1 MLSRLS
7 SWFTEYPENVYQ
19 PCIFRSCVTVAFW
32 FLCAFFAG
40 LVALSVVLIIQ

>member
-1 MLSRLS
+1 MWPRLS

-32 FLCAFFAG
+32 LCCGFFVG